1 MKRIKDEMV
10 LLQKIMKAVA
20 AEMGPSC
27 EVVLHDYEGDYDRTI
42 VAIENGHVTGRK
54 VGDCG
59 TNLGLEVLRGAVS
72 DGDKYNYLTQTKN
85 GRLLKSSSVY
95 FHDDS
100 GKAIG
105 ALCINWDIS
114 EYVRAEQALKEIVMD
129 GEQRKEPIR
138 EVISSNVGDV
148 LDALIHESL
157 NHVGKPVDQMTKEDK
172 MKGLKYLDEK
182 GAFLIKKAGDKVTE
196 YYNIS
201 KYTLYNYLEQ
211 AQNR

>member
-1 MKRIKDEMV
+1 MKQIKDEMV

-20 AEMGPSC
+20 AEMGPNC

-59 TNLGLEVLRGAVS
+59 TNLGLEVLRGTVS
-72 DGDKYNYLTQTKN
+72 DGDEYNYLTQTKN

-114 EYVRAEQALKEIVMD
+114 EYVRAEQALKGIVMD
-129 GEQRKEPIR
+129 GERRREPVR

-157 NHVGKPVDQMTKEDK
+157 SHVGKPVDQMTKEDK

-211 AQNR
+211 AQNQ

>member
-1 MKRIKDEMV
+1 MKRIKDEIV

-20 AEMGPSC
+20 AEMGPDC

-59 TNLGLEVLRGAVS
+59 TNLGLEVLRGTVLN
-72 DGDKYNYLTQTKN
+72 GDEFNYLTQTKD
-85 GRLLKSSSVY
+85 GRMLKSSSVY
-95 FHDDS
+95 FHDNS

-114 EYVRAEQALKEIVMD
+114 EYLKASQALNGIVMT
-129 GEQRKEPIR
+129 GGGQKQPVK
-138 EVISSNVGDV
+138 EVISPNVGDI
-148 LDALIHESL
+148 LDSLIHESL
-157 NHVGKPVDQMTKEDK
+157 NHVGKPVEKMTKEDK

-182 GAFLIKKAGDKVTE
+182 GAFLIKKAGDRVTE
-196 YYNIS
+196 YYKIS

-211 AQNR
+211 TQKE

>member
-20 AEMGPSC
+20 AEMGPDC

-59 TNLGLEVLRGAVS
+59 TNLGLEVLRGTVLN
-72 DGDKYNYLTQTKN
+72 GDEFNYLTQTKD
-85 GRLLKSSSVY
+85 GRMLKSSSVY
-95 FHDDS
+95 FHDNS

-114 EYVRAEQALKEIVMD
+114 EYLKASQALNGIVMT
-129 GEQRKEPIR
+129 GSGQKQPVK
-138 EVISSNVGDV
+138 EVISPNVGDI
-148 LDALIHESL
+148 LNSLIHESL
-157 NHVGKPVDQMTKEDK
+157 NHVGKPVEKMTKEDK

-182 GAFLIKKAGDKVTE
+182 GAFLIKKAGDRVTE
-196 YYNIS
+196 YYKIS

-211 AQNR
+211 TQKE

>member
-20 AEMGPSC
+20 AEMGPDC

-59 TNLGLEVLRGAVS
+59 TNLGLEVLRGTVLN
-72 DGDKYNYLTQTKN
+72 GDEFNYLTQTKD
-85 GRLLKSSSVY
+85 GRMLKSSSVY
-95 FHDDS
+95 FHDNS

-114 EYVRAEQALKEIVMD
+114 EYLKASQALNGIVMT
-129 GEQRKEPIR
+129 GGGQKQPVK
-138 EVISSNVGDV
+138 EVISPNVGDI
-148 LDALIHESL
+148 LNSLIHESL
-157 NHVGKPVDQMTKEDK
+157 NHVGKPVEKMTKEDK

-182 GAFLIKKAGDKVTE
+182 GAFLIKKAGDRVTE
-196 YYNIS
+196 YYKIS

-211 AQNR
+211 TQKE